1 MRGDERGS
9 VLPLMVVAVLLMGA
23 IVVLIGRLGAAAT
36 DRAGARAAADA
47 AALAGAADGEDSAR
61 ALAAANGAEV
71 IRFEVKGA
79 DALVEVRRG
88 GARAVGR
95 ARRSAGEVGGRA
107 DGDGGAGAAT
117 GSVAG
122 HGGLGRGAG
131 SGGGTGAGGGDG
143 AGTGAGAGLGDDRLA
158 PAMRA
163 ALGRA
168 GQLLGD
174 EVPVTAVHPPG
185 LAVDVPPAI
194 VDYLAGVAP
203 SAGLCRP
210 SADTRP
216 TLFEVC
222 QTGGGDP

>member
-1 MRGDERGS
+1 
-9 VLPLMVVAVLLMGA
+9 MVVAVLLVGG

-36 DRAGARAAADA
+36 DRARARAAADA
-47 AALAGAADGEDSAR
+47 AALAGAADGEASAR
-61 ALAAANGAEV
+61 TLAAANGAEMTS
-71 IRFEVKGA
+71 FELRSA
-79 DALVEVRRG
+79 DALVEVRLG

-95 ARRSAGEVGGRA
+95 ARRSAG
-107 DGDGGAGAAT
+107 DL
-117 GSVAG
+117 
-122 HGGLGRGAG
+122 GGLG
-131 SGGGTGAGGGDG
+131 S
-143 AGTGAGAGLGDDRLA
+143 DDRLA

-185 LAVDVPPAI
+185 LAVDVAGAI
-194 VDYLAGVAP
+194 VDQLAGVAP

-210 SADTRP
+210 DADRRP

-222 QTGGGDP
+222 QVSAGGP